1 MKIGDIT
8 AERVP
13 RVVSVESKFT
23 RPRKTKASQPREQ
36 APA

>member
-8 AERVP
+8 AERMP
-13 RVVSVESKFT
+13 GVVSVESKFT
-23 RPRKTKASQPREQ
+23 WPGKTKASQRRER